1 MMPNFLLWETA
12 RPYAYLRSSDEGRIL
27 IGGEDEDFEDPDKR
41 DRLIGQKTK
50 RLEIRLRQLIPG
62 IQFQTENAWAGTF
75 GDTEDGLP
83 FIGTRRGAP
92 NLIYALC
99 YGANGTNFAMIA
111 SNLIQDRL
119 QGRRNRDQALFS
131 LYR

>member
-1 MMPNFLLWETA
+1 
-12 RPYAYLRSSDEGRIL
+12 
-27 IGGEDEDFEDPDKR
+27 
-41 DRLIGQKTK
+41 
-50 RLEIRLRQLIPG
+50 LIPG
-62 IQFQTENAWAGTF
+62 IQFHTEKAWAGTF
-75 GDTEDGLP
+75 GDTKDGLP
-83 FIGTRRGAP
+83 FIGTKRGAP
-92 NLIYALC
+92 HLIYALC